1 MTAPWHELA
10 AAHRENQRECINTDW
25 LLSPELL
32 AQIAGIGQSDEGR
45 LIARRAVDKSKLLT
59 DQELEITESYSVRGL
74 LEGIATG
81 RMSAWEVT
89 QAFCKRAAL
98 AQQLT
103 SCLTEIFFDTGL
115 QRARELDAYF
125 SKNKKTMG
133 PLHGLPISL
142 KESFQVEGQ
151 FSTLGFVKSIE
162 TGPASSNSDVVRLLL
177 DAGAV
182 LYCKT
187 NIPQTMM
194 TADSEN
200 NIFGRTL
207 NPHKTSL
214 TAGGSSGGEGALVA
228 FRGSPL
234 GIGTDIAGSI
244 RIPSLCCG
252 VYGFKPSTN
261 RVPYGGQA
269 PFPYPM
275 LRVPGGITP
284 AAGPLAHSVEDLEV
298 FMRTIIGTKTSNAW
312 CYDPQSLPLVWRNLK
327 TTEEN
332 KQLNIGL
339 LAEDPEYPLQPP
351 VRRALQ
357 EAAARLTRAGHRLVV
372 LPHNATSSGAGLGGR
387 LSFQYYAILSPPSN
401 AKPLDHILGEPLVAS
416 VAKGVHPFS
425 SGFPVSPALDL
436 PQRIH
441 ELTEARDAY
450 AAAWHGLWQENTLDV
465 VLAPGAATTAVPH
478 DSYGVPVY
486 TCMWNLIDYPA
497 GMIPFSKASRDLD
510 PQSQKAVGP
519 FEPDYDPD
527 SCDGAPCAV
536 QVVAPR
542 LRDEECLRAMRIIDK
557 VLNNPPSSNHPVLP
571 Q

>member
-1 MTAPWHELA
+1 MTAPWNELA
-10 AAHRENQRECINTDW
+10 TAHRANQRACINKDW

-32 AQIAGIGQSDEGR
+32 AQIAGTGQSDEGD
-45 LIARRAVDKSKLLT
+45 LIARRAVDKSGLLT
-59 DQELEITESYSVRGL
+59 DKEIEITERYSVRGL
-74 LEGIATG
+74 LEEMATG
-81 RMSAWEVT
+81 MMSAFEVT

-115 QRARELDAYF
+115 QRAKELDAYF
-125 SKNKKTMG
+125 SKHKKTKG

-151 FSTLGFVKSIE
+151 FGTLGFVKGIAA
-162 TGPASSNSDVVRLLL
+162 GPASSNSDVVRLLL

-207 NPHKTSL
+207 NPHKTTL

-228 FRGSPL
+228 FRGSIL
-234 GIGTDIAGSI
+234 GVGTDIAGSI

-252 VYGFKPSTN
+252 IYGFKPSIN
-261 RVPYGGQA
+261 RIPYGGQA

-275 LRVPGGITP
+275 LRVPGGIAP
-284 AAGPLAHSVEDLEV
+284 AAGPLAHSVEDLEL
-298 FMRTIIGTKTSNAW
+298 FMRTVIGTENLNASR
-312 CYDPQSLPLVWRNLK
+312 YDPQSLPLVWRDLETVGEK
-327 TTEEN
+327 
-332 KQLNIGL
+332 KQLTIGL

-351 VRRALQ
+351 VRRAFQ
-357 EAAARLTRAGHRLVV
+357 EAALRLTHAGHRLVV

-387 LSFQYYAILSPPSN
+387 LSFQYYAILPPGPDV
-401 AKPLDHILGEPLVAS
+401 KPLDEILGEPLVAS
-416 VAKGVHPFS
+416 VAKGVHPFTG
-425 SGFPVSPALDL
+425 GFPVNPALDL
-436 PQRIH
+436 PQRLH

-450 AAAWHGLWQENTLDV
+450 TAAWHGIWQAHALDV

-497 GMIPFSKASRDLD
+497 GIIPFGKSSRELD
-510 PQSQKAVGP
+510 PQPQKAVGP
-519 FEPDYDPD
+519 FEPHYDPD
-527 SCDGAPCAV
+527 ACEGAPCAV

-542 LRDEECLRAMRIIDK
+542 LQDEECLRAMRIIDK
-557 VLNNPPSSNHPVLP
+557 VLNDPSSFTPPIPP